1 MEPHRLGWEPLLA
14 SWLARLRPVIGGDLV
29 ALFER
34 LFKWQLAACLH
45 FVRREVKEQS
55 PTEDSALAANTM
67 RLIESML
74 DEFQPVA
81 APEGAAATADA
92 GKEGADKAA
101 APEATPG
108 PAHAL
113 DAATRIKWVEAVF
126 LFAVVWG
133 VGATGGLEDRVKFD
147 RFLRELCSGATPA
160 VRSLCSFT
168 LRVTHSWLPTLVS
181 LPSGQLWRPRDVL
194 Q

>member
-1 MEPHRLGWEPLLA
+1 MVYMEPHRLGWEPLLT
-14 SWLARLRPVIGGDLV
+14 SWLGRLLPIIGGDLV
-29 ALFER
+29 AMFER
-34 LFKWQLAACLH
+34 LFKWQLAACLY

-81 APEGAAATADA
+81 SGDGLAADNS
-92 GKEGADKAA
+92 KQSADKE
-101 APEATPG
+101 APLGATPG

-113 DAATRIKWVEAVF
+113 DAATKIKWVEAVF

-133 VGATGGLEDRVKFD
+133 VGATGGQEDRVKFD
-147 RFLRELCSGATPA
+147 TFLRALAGGVTPLVRYRATQKSAP
-160 VRSLCSFT
+160 
-168 LRVTHSWLPTLVS
+168 
-181 LPSGQLWRPRDVL
+181 LPSHGFAR
-194 Q
+194 

>member
-14 SWLARLRPVIGGDLV
+14 SWLAQLRPVIGGDLV

-34 LFKWQLAACLH
+34 LFKWQLAACLQ
-45 FVRREVKEQS
+45 FVRREAKEQS

-67 RLIESML
+67 RIIESML

-81 APEGAAATADA
+81 AADGAAVEKD
-92 GKEGADKAA
+92 GADKGA
-101 APEATPG
+101 APEAAPG

-113 DAATRIKWVEAVF
+113 DAATKIKWVEAVF

-147 RFLRELCSGATPA
+147 TFLRELCSGATPI
-160 VRSLCSFT
+160 VRHPCAMYHPAKHVHRHIVCT
-168 LRVTHSWLPTLVS
+168 APEQHCT
-181 LPSGQLWRPRDVL
+181 VL
-194 Q
+194 L